1 MPVPKMTVLWRAEEE
16 SWNAFSRRIREADG
30 DLVIVLSSAD
40 NKLLLQKEDQMN
52 FLEELAKLRYR
63 LTLATKEPALIR
75 DARNRGIRVVEKT
88 RKLRSM
94 LCGYARSSEAL
105 RYFSPSLWRQQW
117 RSQLQTAGL
126 ISVPRARIFTLVLL
140 SLGLFLFVF
149 FRLLPSADVRVW
161 PRSDIM
167 TLTMNV
173 TLVSSGS
180 RIAASSRVR
189 IQPLQTISVRVKK
202 SITFDN
208 ISPEFTGN
216 DASANM
222 TIINDANE
230 AYSFRAGT
238 RLLNQAG
245 MIFRIQAP
253 VTVPA
258 GERRTVLAKAD
269 HIDLYDKIIGA
280 RGNVPA
286 GLQWEFIGL
295 PIADRKIVY
304 AKNPDAATGG
314 TTSER
319 TILQQKDIEAGRKRL
334 EQELLLAAKQL
345 VEEERQ
351 LRNARDPDARIEL
364 LAKDDIILA
373 AYSGVVLPTIF
384 LGQPVKSVPIEGEL
398 LYRVPAYDLHAL
410 QEIYGKELKEH
421 VGDGK
426 RLISDSVHID
436 PEKVIVIEY
445 SDDGAPNNRY
455 TGAWI
460 KLTADIVGT
469 EQFVL
474 DPLSPLGAKFGKKVR
489 EAIVGLS
496 VHDAQRILRNFPEVE
511 RVEIHLWPTWAGVL
525 PSISSNIRIS
535 PQ

>member
-1 MPVPKMTVLWRAEEE
+1 MPDSKITVLWRAEEE
-16 SWNAFSRRIREADG
+16 SWNAFARRIREAGG
-30 DLVIVLSSAD
+30 DLVVVLSSAD
-40 NKLLLQKEDQMN
+40 NTFLLQQEDRAH

-63 LTLATKEPALIR
+63 TTLATKEPAVIR
-75 DARNRGIRVVEKT
+75 DARGRGIRVLGKT
-88 RKLRSM
+88 RKLRALLSDNP
-94 LCGYARSSEAL
+94 RSAEAL

-117 RSQLQTAGL
+117 RSKLQTVGL
-126 ISVPRARIFTLVLL
+126 LSVPKARILTLVFL

-161 PRSDIM
+161 PRSDIV

-173 TLVSSGS
+173 TLVASGS
-180 RIAASSRVR
+180 RIPVSGRVR
-189 IQPLQTISVRVKK
+189 VQPLQTIAVRVEK
-202 SITFDN
+202 SLTFDD
-208 ISPEFTGN
+208 ISPEFTGT
-216 DASANM
+216 DARTDM
-222 TIINDANE
+222 TIINESKE

-258 GERRTVLAKAD
+258 REQRTIPAKAD
-269 HIDLYDKIIGA
+269 HLDLYNKIIGA

-295 PIADRKIVY
+295 PVADRKIVY
-304 AKNPDAATGG
+304 AKNPDAAKGG
-314 TTSER
+314 TTAER
-319 TILQQKDIEAGRKRL
+319 TVLQQKDLEAGRTRL

-351 LRNARDPDARIEL
+351 LQSARDPSARIEL
-364 LAKDDIILA
+364 LAKDDLILA
-373 AYSGVVLPTIF
+373 TTSGFVLPTAF
-384 LGQPVKSVPIEGEL
+384 LGQPVKSVPIAGEL
-398 LYRVPAYDLHAL
+398 LYSVPAYDLQLLIAS
-410 QEIYGKELKEH
+410 YSKELQAHAGE
-421 VGDGK
+421 GK
-426 RLISDSVHID
+426 RLLPGSVHID

-445 SDDGAPNNRY
+445 ADDGSPRNRY

-460 KLTADIVGT
+460 KVTADITGT

-474 DPLSPLGAKFGKKVR
+474 DPLSPLGATFGKKVR
-489 EAIVGLS
+489 GAIAGLS
-496 VHDAQRILRNFPEVE
+496 VHDAQRILRNFPEVD
-511 RVEIHLWPTWAGVL
+511 RVEIRLWPPWGRVL
-525 PSISSNIRIS
+525 PSIPSNILIL